1 MKHVPM
7 RVSLV
12 LAAIALVGIASVG
25 AQLFPPDNLGMR
37 MGHVLLN
44 VSDPWGVTLRL
55 TEGLAQTAGVTAYT
69 YVDGF
74 VVTKAIE

>member
-12 LAAIALVGIASVG
+12 LAAITLVGIASVG

-44 VSDPWGVTLRL
+44 VSD
-55 TEGLAQTAGVTAYT
+55 
-69 YVDGF
+69 VDAERNRCT
-74 VVTKAIE
+74 VSLL